1 MDIPLWALALVYWL
15 HMLAT
20 VVWIGGLAALSIL
33 VLPAAHKALDVS
45 RYAAFLNELQRR
57 LDPLGWFSL
66 ALLAGTGMV
75 QMSANPN
82 YQGLLAIDNQWA
94 AAILVKHLVI
104 VGMVGMAGYIS
115 WGLLPRLRRLALRL
129 ALAQKDASSADSA
142 LAEKMVALRRQ
153 EIILLRLNLVLGIV
167 VLALTAVARSA

>member
-1 MDIPLWALALVYWL
+1 MDIPFWALAVVYWL

-20 VVWIGGLAALSIL
+20 VVWLGGLAALSLL
-33 VLPAAHKALDVS
+33 VLPAAHKALDAD

-66 ALLAGTGMV
+66 ALLVGTGMV

-82 YQGLLAIDNQWA
+82 YQGFLTIDNQWA

-104 VGMVGMAGYIS
+104 AGMVGMAGYIT

-129 ALAQKDASSADSA
+129 ALAQKDANGTNLGLEEKIAA
-142 LAEKMVALRRQ
+142 LQRQ
-153 EIILLRLNLVLGIV
+153 ETFVLRVNLFLGIV
-167 VLALTAVARSA
+167 VLALTAVARST